1 MSRSVHQSSELKSS
15 VPLKLTTMR
24 FGFVSD
30 ALNTKACVRFF
41 SWNADHKN
49 KNLSIVFANVDRFF
63 RLKILDVVIL

>member
-41 SWNADHKN
+41 SWNADHK
-49 KNLSIVFANVDRFF
+49 KKTYQSFLQMLIGSSD
-63 RLKILDVVIL
+63 